1 MIDKNGIILYNIG
14 NYTAVPQKENDIM
27 YTPKPMDTK
36 GIELDGEMLALM
48 ENLAENVHE
57 VWAQG
62 RIADGW
68 KYGEERSDR
77 ERTTPCLVPYGSLS
91 EEEKEYDRKTAAET
105 IKFIM
110 AMGYKI
116 HK

>member
-1 MIDKNGIILYNIG
+1 MQLHD
-14 NYTAVPQKENDIM
+14 VPQKENDVM
-27 YTPKPMDTK
+27 YIPKPIDTK
-36 GIELDGEMLALM
+36 EIELDAEMLALT
-48 ENLAENVHE
+48 EKLAENVHE

-68 KYGEERSDR
+68 KYGEVRSDSD
-77 ERTTPCLVPYGSLS
+77 RTTPCLVPYDSLS
-91 EEEKEYDRKTAAET
+91 EEEKEYDRRTAMET